1 MNKQQIAKLFDTKN
15 IAAVEL
21 LAGNDSDTVLATWY
35 KMLTLAINDPE
46 GCVRLA
52 PKVQMDLAELAAYFH
67 RPPEVVEVT
76 AQVLEQMQQLTR
88 EEDGT
93 LKLIACAGLHR
104 RGKNKKSV
112 AANFAATKKE
122 TEKEKRKEPKEKSKE
137 KNKKADIADAISKV
151 ARAPEKQRPEKAKD
165 KNTNQPETEAAV
177 QNAES
182 TDQTGQSPKRNKNRI
197 PLNKL
202 PEPEQHILNAWNA
215 LPLDD
220 NFDGLYPAMLK
231 QLQILLERY
240 GEEALLKA
248 IDNVAHSSFLLGKT
262 RNSRGWFITLGWMLV
277 PEHLENILQGKYRDK
292 KPRSQSLL
300 FQPGDEEAP
309 YSNGFY
315 GTVVD

>member
-1 MNKQQIAKLFDTKN
+1 MNKQQIAKLFDIKN

-21 LAGNDSDTVLATWY
+21 LAGKDADAVLATLY
-35 KMLTLAINDPE
+35 RMLTLAINDPE

-67 RPPEVVEVT
+67 SPAEVVEVT
-76 AQVLEQMQQLTR
+76 AQVLEQMQQLIR

-93 LKLIACAGLHR
+93 LKLIACAGLR
-104 RGKNKKSV
+104 RHGKNKKSV
-112 AANFAATKKE
+112 AANSAATEKE

-137 KNKKADIADAISKV
+137 KNKKVDIADAISNS
-151 ARAPEKQRPEKAKD
+151 ACALEQRHPEEAKH
-165 KNTNQPETEAAV
+165 KNTNQQEAVKAV

-182 TDQTGQSPKRNKNRI
+182 TDQTGHTQKKNKRII
-197 PLNKL
+197 PLNEL
-202 PEPEQHILNAWNA
+202 PEPIQHILNAWNA

-231 QLQILLERY
+231 QLRILQERY
-240 GEEALLKA
+240 GEEVLLKA

-262 RNSRGWFITLGWMLV
+262 RNSRWFITLGWMLN

-292 KPRSQSLL
+292 KPRNQSLL